1 MGRTVIYTEI
11 YGENKPLRVWAEEY
25 GLTYNLLFARYQKG
39 VRGESLI
46 EPYEEDKLT
55 DDDIRKVW
63 KGKWLFRK
71 RKQFEAP
78 VYWRVGFRWVWTGRK
93 GI

>member
-78 VYWRVGFRWVWTGRK
+78 VYWREGFRSVWTGRK

>member
-11 YGENKPLRVWAEEY
+11 YGENKPLIVWAEEY

-39 VRGESLI
+39 GRGESLI

-78 VYWRVGFRWVWTGRK
+78 VYWREGFRWVWTGRK

>member
-55 DDDIRKVW
+55 DDDVRKVW

-78 VYWRVGFRWVWTGRK
+78 VYWREGFRWVWTGRK

>member
-63 KGKWLFRK
+63 KGTWLFRK

-78 VYWRVGFRWVWTGRK
+78 VYWREGFRWVWTGRK

>member
-63 KGKWLFRK
+63 KGTWLFRK
-71 RKQFEAP
+71 RNPLQAP
-78 VYWRVGFRWVWTGRK
+78 VYWKDNYRWTWTGK
-93 GI
+93 GCA

>member
-78 VYWRVGFRWVWTGRK
+78 VYWREGFRWVWTGRK